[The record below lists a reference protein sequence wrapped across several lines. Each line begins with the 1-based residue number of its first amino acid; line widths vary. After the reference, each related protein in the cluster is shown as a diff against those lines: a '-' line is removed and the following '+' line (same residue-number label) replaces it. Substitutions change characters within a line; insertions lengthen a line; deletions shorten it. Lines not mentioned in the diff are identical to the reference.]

1 MVGEDAIKLS
11 YHFEDG
17 FLLTG
22 YLFGG
27 YKTLSVF
34 QRSKKYG
41 SDSCCLLKI
50 HFCWEMKTW
59 SFLGYH
65 FADVFC
71 FNVVLP
77 SLWTFNKEHSACNL
91 REGVCS
97 H

>member
-34 QRSKKYG
+34 QRSGKYG
-41 SDSCCLLKI
+41 SDSFCLFKI
-50 HFCWEMKTW
+50 HFCWEMNT
-59 SFLGYH
+59 
-65 FADVFC
+65 
-71 FNVVLP
+71 
-77 SLWTFNKEHSACNL
+77 
-91 REGVCS
+91 
-97 H
+97 